1 MGVLVTG
8 GSGLVGKYLKEICPD
23 WTYVS
28 SKDFDLVSQ
37 REASLMIAQEQPT
50 HVIHMAAKVGGI
62 ISNQKF
68 PCDYYEENI
77 LMNSNIVR
85 ACRINEVKH
94 FTGIISTCA
103 YPDTSESYPLK
114 EESLFEGPPAKSNFA
129 YGMAKRSLAAHIDSC
144 NEQYGTKYNYI
155 IPCNLYGNYD
165 NFSPEHSHYVAAL
178 IRKIYNAYVFGEKGI
193 ELFGTGAPLRQFMYA
208 GDMAR
213 IIKRMV
219 DEGITS
225 SFNAATPETRSIK
238 EIAEIALES
247 LNLEYSIKINFNPA
261 YPDGQYR
268 KDASIE
274 RFEQLFPYFEFTTL
288 EKGTKSTFEYYKQL
302 KEGTI

>member
-1 MGVLVTG
+1 MSVLVTG
-8 GSGLVGKYLKEICPD
+8 GSGLIGKYLKEIAPD

-28 SKDFDLVSQ
+28 SKDFNLVSQ
-37 REASLMIAQEQPT
+37 RETSLMIAQEQPT

-62 ISNQKF
+62 ISNQKY
-68 PCDYYEENI
+68 PCDYYEENTLI
-77 LMNSNIVR
+77 NSNIVR
-85 ACRINEVKH
+85 ACRINDVKR

-103 YPDTSESYPLK
+103 YPDVSESYPLK

-129 YGMAKRSLAAHIDSC
+129 YGMAKRSLAAHINAC
-144 NEQYGTKYNYI
+144 NEQYGTNYNYI

-165 NFSPEHSHYVAAL
+165 NYSETHSHYVAAL
-178 IRKIYNAYVFGEKGI
+178 IRKIYNAYSTGANEI

-208 GDMAR
+208 GDMAQ

-219 DEGITS
+219 EENITH

-238 EIAEIALES
+238 DIAIIALYS
-247 LNLEYSIKINFNPA
+247 LGLDMKINFNSA

-274 RFEQLFPYFEFTTL
+274 KFKEFFPDFEFTTL
-288 EKGTKSTFEYYKQL
+288 EKGIKSTFEYYSKL
-302 KEGTI
+302 KVDN